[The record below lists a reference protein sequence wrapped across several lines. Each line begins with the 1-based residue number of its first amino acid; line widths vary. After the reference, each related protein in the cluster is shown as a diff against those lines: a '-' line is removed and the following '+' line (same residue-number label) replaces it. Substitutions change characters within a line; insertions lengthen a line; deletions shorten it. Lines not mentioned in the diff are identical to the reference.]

1 LTVGARRFQAACR
14 RAAAVARPS
23 SSNAHAP
30 VVATIGVVASL
41 FLAGCGKDTVI
52 AVSAPG
58 APVSTGSSKPDA
70 APPPIDGAVPVV
82 GPLHTQ
88 GAKIVDANGN
98 EVRLTGV
105 SWFGLESALYEPH
118 GLWIRSL
125 DSMLDQIARL
135 GFNSLRIPFSNQL
148 FDAGNTPNSLDPNLN
163 PDLVGLDGFAV
174 LDKVVAG
181 ASKRGLYVVLDRHHP
196 DAGAM
201 RSPLW
206 YDDQYP
212 ESRWISDFTKLAAR
226 YANNPA
232 VVAFDLHNDLSDP
245 ATWGD
250 GSATTDWAAAAK
262 RAGDAILAVNPNL
275 LVIVEGIETAGGSSY
290 CSGGNLRAAQG
301 SPVTLSV
308 ANRLVYGAQDF
319 PSTVSG
325 ECVVNQ
331 SLYQASN
338 YPNDLPG
345 VWDQTW
351 GYLIEQDIAPVYLV
365 GFGSS
370 PDDSASDQQWFSTIA
385 SYIAEH
391 RMSFAYWCLNP
402 TVDSGETSGLLES
415 DWQTADPAKM
425 AVLTPLLAPR

>member
-1 LTVGARRFQAACR
+1 MTSSDGHARR
-14 RAAAVARPS
+14 
-23 SSNAHAP
+23 
-30 VVATIGVVASL
+30 VATIGVVASL
-41 FLAGCGKDTVI
+41 LLAGCGKDTVI

-58 APVSTGSSKPDA
+58 APVSTGTAKPDA
-70 APPPIDGAVPVV
+70 APPRFDGAVPVV

-105 SWFGLESALYEPH
+105 SWFGLESGLYEPH
-118 GLWIRSL
+118 GLWIRKL
-125 DSMLDQIARL
+125 DSILDQVAGL

-163 PDLVGLDGFAV
+163 ADLVGLDGFAM

-181 ASKRGLYVVLDRHHP
+181 ATARGLSVVLDRHHP

-201 RSPLW
+201 RSALW
-206 YDDQYP
+206 YDAQYP
-212 ESRWISDFTKLAAR
+212 EARWISDWTKLAAR

-250 GSATTDWAAAAK
+250 GSATTDWRAAAE
-262 RAGDAILAVNPNL
+262 RAGNAILAVNPNL
-275 LVIVEGIETAGGSSY
+275 LIIVEGIETAGGSSY
-290 CSGGNLRAAQG
+290 CSGGNLRAAQD

-319 PSTVSG
+319 PSSVQG

-338 YPNDLPG
+338 YPNNLPG

-351 GYLIEQDIAPVYLV
+351 GYLIEQDVAPVYLV
-365 GFGSS
+365 GFGIS
-370 PDDSASDQQWFSTIA
+370 PNYPVSDQTWFSTIA
-385 SYIAEH
+385 TYIAQH

-402 TVDSGETSGLLES
+402 AIDSGETGGILES